1 MPSLT
6 PIDSMLQ
13 DLDALLSRAHACLSN
28 PAKLAEP
35 MATLENFI
43 DNRFAEIKTAIAEGG
58 MSGDQRL
65 HLAACMDKLVDLQA
79 KTQARLD
86 WFDTLG
92 RIWPNWWTAVD

>member
-1 MPSLT
+1 MTSLS

-13 DLDALLSRAHACLSN
+13 DLDEILSRAHDCLSE

-43 DNRFAEIKTAIAEGG
+43 DNRFAEMKTAIAEGG

-86 WFDTLG
+86 WFDRLG
-92 RIWPNWWTAVD
+92 VDLAEMLDRG

>member
-1 MPSLT
+1 MTSLT

-13 DLDALLSRAHACLSN
+13 DLDEILSRAHACLSD

-35 MATLENFI
+35 
-43 DNRFAEIKTAIAEGG
+43 IAEGG

-92 RIWPNWWTAVD
+92 SDLAEMVDRG

>member
-1 MPSLT
+1 MTSLT

-13 DLDALLSRAHACLSN
+13 DLDGILSRALACLSD

-43 DNRFAEIKTAIAEGG
+43 DNRFAEMKTAIAEGG

-79 KTQARLD
+79 KTEARLD

-92 RIWPNWWTAVD
+92 SDLAEMVDSG

>member
-1 MPSLT
+1 MTSLS

-13 DLDALLSRAHACLSN
+13 DLDEILSRAHDCLSD

-43 DNRFAEIKTAIAEGG
+43 DNRFAEMKTAIAEGSMG
-58 MSGDQRL
+58 GDQHL

-92 RIWPNWWTAVD
+92 SDLAEMVDRG

>member
-1 MPSLT
+1 MTSSS

-13 DLDALLSRAHACLSN
+13 DLDEILTQAHGCLSD
-28 PAKLAEP
+28 PAKLAAP

-43 DNRFAEIKTAIAEGG
+43 ETQFPEMKTAVTDGG

-65 HLAACMDKLVDLQA
+65 HLAACMDRLIDLQA
-79 KTQARLD
+79 KTQARLQ

-92 RIWPNWWTAVD
+92 ADLADMVNRG

>member
-1 MPSLT
+1 MTSLT

-13 DLDALLSRAHACLSN
+13 DFDEILSRAHDCLSD

-43 DNRFAEIKTAIAEGG
+43 DNRFSEMKTAIAEGG

-92 RIWPNWWTAVD
+92 SDLAEMVDRG

>member
-1 MPSLT
+1 MTSLS

-13 DLDALLSRAHACLSN
+13 DFDEILSRAHACLSD

-35 MATLENFI
+35 MANLEKFI
-43 DNRFAEIKTAIAEGG
+43 DNRFAEMKTAIAEGG

-92 RIWPNWWTAVD
+92 SDLAEMVDRG

>member
-1 MPSLT
+1 MTSLT
-6 PIDSMLQ
+6 PIDPMLQ
-13 DLDALLSRAHACLSN
+13 DLDEILSRAHACLSD

-43 DNRFAEIKTAIAEGG
+43 DNRFAEMKTAIAKGG

-92 RIWPNWWTAVD
+92 SDLAEMVDRG

>member
-1 MPSLT
+1 MTSLS

-13 DLDALLSRAHACLSN
+13 DLDEILSRAHACLSD
-28 PAKLAEP
+28 PAKLAESL
-35 MATLENFI
+35 ATLENFI
-43 DNRFAEIKTAIAEGG
+43 DNRFAEMKTAIAEGG

-92 RIWPNWWTAVD
+92 SDLAEMVDRG

>member
-1 MPSLT
+1 MTSAS
-6 PIDSMLQ
+6 PINSILQ
-13 DLDALLSRAHACLSN
+13 DLDEILSQAHACLSD

-43 DNRFAEIKTAIAEGG
+43 NNRFAELQTAIAEGG

-92 RIWPNWWTAVD
+92 SDLAEMVDRG

>member
-1 MPSLT
+1 MTSLS

-13 DLDALLSRAHACLSN
+13 DLDEILCRAHACLSN

-43 DNRFAEIKTAIAEGG
+43 DNRFAEMKTAIAEGG

-79 KTQARLD
+79 KTKARLD

-92 RIWPNWWTAVD
+92 SDLAELVDRG

>member
-1 MPSLT
+1 MTSLS

-13 DLDALLSRAHACLSN
+13 NLDEILSRAHACLSD
-28 PAKLAEP
+28 PAKFAESLA
-35 MATLENFI
+35 ALENFI
-43 DNRFAEIKTAIAEGG
+43 ENRFSEMKTAIAENG

-65 HLAACMDKLVDLQA
+65 HLAACMDRLIDLRA

-92 RIWPNWWTAVD
+92 SDLAEMMDRG

>member
-1 MPSLT
+1 MTSLS

-13 DLDALLSRAHACLSN
+13 DLDEILSLAHACLSD

-43 DNRFAEIKTAIAEGG
+43 DNRFAEMKTAIAESG

-92 RIWPNWWTAVD
+92 SDLAEIVDSG

>member
-1 MPSLT
+1 MRSFPARMPAFPTLPNSPNPWQPLK
-6 PIDSMLQ
+6 I
-13 DLDALLSRAHACLSN
+13 LL
-28 PAKLAEP
+28 
-35 MATLENFI
+35 I
-43 DNRFAEIKTAIAEGG
+43 IGFAEMKTAIAEGG

-92 RIWPNWWTAVD
+92 SDLAEMVDRG

>member
-1 MPSLT
+1 MTSLS

-13 DLDALLSRAHACLSN
+13 DLDEILSRAHDCLSD

-43 DNRFAEIKTAIAEGG
+43 DNRFAEMKTAIAEGS
-58 MSGDQRL
+58 MSGDQHL

-92 RIWPNWWTAVD
+92 SDLAEMVDRG

>member
-1 MPSLT
+1 MTSESPVSA
-6 PIDSMLQ
+6 ILQ
-13 DLDALLSRAHACLSN
+13 DLDEILSQAHACLSDSVE
-28 PAKLAEP
+28 LAGR

-43 DNRFAEIKTAIAEGG
+43 NNRFAELKTAIAEGG

-79 KTQARLD
+79 KTHARLD

-92 RIWPNWWTAVD
+92 SDLAEMVDRG

>member
-1 MPSLT
+1 MTSLS
-6 PIDSMLQ
+6 PIDSMLR
-13 DLDALLSRAHACLSN
+13 DLDEILSLTHACLSD

-43 DNRFAEIKTAIAEGG
+43 DNRFAEMKTAIAEGG

-92 RIWPNWWTAVD
+92 SDLAELVDRG